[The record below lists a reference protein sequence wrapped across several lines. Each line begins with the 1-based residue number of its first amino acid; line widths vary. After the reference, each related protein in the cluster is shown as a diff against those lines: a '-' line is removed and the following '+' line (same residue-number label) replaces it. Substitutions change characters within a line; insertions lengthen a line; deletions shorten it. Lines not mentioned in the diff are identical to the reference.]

1 MRTIEEVLQEFK
13 DQGLCLEPKDE
24 NGCSVDILS
33 SSDEENPVLQGWDEF
48 GSLSSALNINNLNK

>member
-24 NGCSVDILS
+24 NGCSVDILLDVLES
-33 SSDEENPVLQGWDEF
+33 LNENFEA
-48 GSLSSALNINNLNK
+48 LSGLEQKKEG